1 MIDHIN
7 HCAIS
12 SVIYAINMFPLK
24 ILFPTYGSIKPHA
37 TIGQIDGTIIDIQ
50 MDADCSLRGLSNS
63 MFVCSGRGVC

>member
-24 ILFPTYGSIKPHA
+24 ILFPTYGSIKPRT

-50 MDADCSLRGLSNS
+50 MDAHT
-63 MFVCSGRGVC
+63 